1 MNPPISL
8 PPNPPNPESPV
19 GDPVQD
25 GLRTIKR
32 KVSEALQAMRQQSDL
47 LRQRGIALPA
57 TALDSL
63 KLLKARVDNL
73 DNPLVEATS
82 ELRSLRALAQT
93 ASLINS
99 VQSTEEVLNQVM
111 DTVIALSG
119 AERGYI
125 VLKNKQ
131 TGELEFKVARGMD
144 GAEAGGGQSAII
156 SRTIVNKVA
165 DSGEP
170 VLTDNAS
177 TDAAYKEQQSV
188 VGFQLRSIMAV
199 PLKTHNAVV
208 GVVYVDN
215 RFMAGLFKASDLA
228 ILTAFSGQAAVAIEN
243 AGLFETARRRLAEVR
258 AIHDRMNNI
267 FTSITSGILT
277 LDAQQVVTLA
287 NDSARR
293 IFAQPDLEGKKLPT
307 LMPQLGEAFYASLAR
322 LARDGQPQDYEL
334 APSLNGKVR
343 HWYVVATP
351 LRDEVG
357 QIQGVAL
364 VVDDQTEQKTREA
377 QLKEVGRYLPSAL
390 VDRFIQSGQ
399 TTIMPEE
406 REITA
411 LFADVRGFTSFSER
425 LQPEELM
432 QVINKYLSLASD
444 AINSVDGVVDKYM
457 GDAVTGLFNT
467 QLNPQEDHAARAV
480 QAALQLITD
489 LRAQHEVMAEDE
501 RLFYGIGIHSG
512 QAVLGSVGGENRRE
526 FAVLGEAMDI
536 CKYLQEQA
544 DRGEIIIS
552 QATYELV
559 KDRYECEPSH
569 EVRRPKVGYEN
580 IAFYRV
586 LRRKKG
592 GKSLLVDQEL
602 LDLLGD

>member
-1 MNPPISL
+1 VNPPDLL
-8 PPNPPNPESPV
+8 PPSSEQASI
-19 GDPVQD
+19 GDPAQEA
-25 GLRTIKR
+25 LRSIKR
-32 KVSEALQAMRQQSDL
+32 KVGEALQAMRQQADL
-47 LRQRGIALPA
+47 LRQRGIALPTTA
-57 TALDSL
+57 TDSL
-63 KLLKARVDNL
+63 KLLKARIDNL
-73 DNPLVEATS
+73 DKPLVDATS

-99 VQSTEEVLNQVM
+99 MLSTEEVLNQVI

-125 VLKNKQ
+125 VLKNKRS
-131 TGELEFKVARGMD
+131 GELEFKVARGMD
-144 GAEAGGGQSAII
+144 GAETGGGQGAII

-165 DSGEP
+165 DTGEP

-177 TDAAYKEQQSV
+177 TDEAYKGNQSI

-199 PLKTHNAVV
+199 PLKTHDAVV

-215 RFMAGLFKASDLA
+215 RFMAGLFKPSDLA

-243 AGLFETARRRLAEVR
+243 AGLFETTRRRLAEVR
-258 AIHDRMNNI
+258 AIHDRMNDI
-267 FTSITSGILT
+267 FTSITSGVLT
-277 LDAQQVVTLA
+277 LDTEQVVTLA
-287 NDSARR
+287 NDAARR
-293 IFAQPDLEGKKLPT
+293 IFAQPNLEGESLPQ
-307 LMPQLGEAFYASLAR
+307 LLPQLGEAFYASLSR
-322 LARDGQPQDYEL
+322 LARDGSPQEFEL
-334 APSLNGKVR
+334 EPFLDGLSR
-343 HWYVVATP
+343 HWYLMATA
-351 LRDEVG
+351 LRDEDG

-364 VVDDQTEQKTREA
+364 VVDDQTEQKARES

-390 VDRFIQSGQ
+390 VDRFVQSGQ
-399 TTIMPEE
+399 TAINPEE

-425 LQPEELM
+425 LPPEELM

-480 QAALQLITD
+480 QAALQLIAD
-489 LRAQHEVMAEDE
+489 LHAQHEVMEEGE

-526 FAVLGEAMDI
+526 FAALGEAMDI

-544 DRGEIIIS
+544 DKGEIIIS
-552 QATYELV
+552 QATYDLV
-559 KDRYECEPSH
+559 KDRYECEPGH
-569 EVRRPKVGYEN
+569 EVRRPKEGYEDV
-580 IAFYRV
+580 AFYRV

-592 GKSLLVDQEL
+592 GKSLLIDQEL

>member
-1 MNPPISL
+1 M
-8 PPNPPNPESPV
+8 PPNLPNPQQPA

-25 GLRTIKR
+25 SLRTIKR

-63 KLLKARVDNL
+63 KLLKVRVDNL
-73 DNPLVEATS
+73 EKPLVDTMS
-82 ELRSLRALAQT
+82 ELRSLRALAHT

-125 VLKNKQ
+125 VLKNKR

-144 GAEAGGGQSAII
+144 GAESSGQAII

-177 TDAAYKEQQSV
+177 TDEAYKGQQSI

-199 PLKTHNAVV
+199 PLKTHESVV

-215 RFMAGLFKASDLA
+215 RFLAGLFKPSDLA

-243 AGLFETARRRLAEVR
+243 AGLFETARRRLDEVR
-258 AIHDRMNNI
+258 AIHDRMTDI
-267 FTSITSGILT
+267 FTSITSGVLT
-277 LDAQQVVTLA
+277 LNTEQVVTLA
-287 NDSARR
+287 NDAARR
-293 IFAQPDLEGKKLPT
+293 IFAQPNLEGEALPA
-307 LMPQLGEAFYASLAR
+307 LLPQLGEAFYASLAR
-322 LARDGQPQDYEL
+322 LAQDGHPQDYEL
-334 APSLNGKVR
+334 EPMLHGKTR
-343 HWYVVATP
+343 HWYIIATP
-351 LRDEVG
+351 LRDEGG

-364 VVDDQTEQKTREA
+364 VVDDQTEQKAREA

-399 TTIMPEE
+399 TAITPEE
-406 REITA
+406 REISA
-411 LFADVRGFTSFSER
+411 LFADVRGFTTFSER

-467 QLNPQEDHAARAV
+467 QLNPQEDHAERAV
-480 QAALQLITD
+480 QAALQLIAD
-489 LRAQHEVMAEDE
+489 LHAQHEVMAESE

-526 FAVLGEAMDI
+526 FAALGEAMDI

-559 KDRYECEPSH
+559 KDRYECERMH
-569 EVRRPKVGYEN
+569 EVRRPKEGYEGL
-580 IAFYRV
+580 AFYRV
-586 LRRKKG
+586 LRRRKG
-592 GKSLLVDQEL
+592 GKSLLIDQEL